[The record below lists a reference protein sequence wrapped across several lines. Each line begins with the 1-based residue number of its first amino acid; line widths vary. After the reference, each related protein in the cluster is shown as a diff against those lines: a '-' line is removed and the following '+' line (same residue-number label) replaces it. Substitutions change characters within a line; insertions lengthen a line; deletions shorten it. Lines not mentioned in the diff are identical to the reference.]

1 MCDLCRC
8 VDVYECP
15 CLDTYLMLSRFQI
28 YEWLPEIE
36 GKDCSKEDDE
46 VAEEL
51 DSDAQPPVGHVADE
65 NCNEEGKLCFSIDL
79 SIHSIIQSTCST

>member
-1 MCDLCRC
+1 
-8 VDVYECP
+8 
-15 CLDTYLMLSRFQI
+15 MLSRFQI

-65 NCNEEGKLCFSIDL
+65 NCDEEGM
-79 SIHSIIQSTCST
+79 